1 MSSTSNRG
9 LTELGGGG
17 LSPVKIQKEI
27 KKQNKPSEFTN
38 FGVETI
44 FYLISFNE
52 VFFHFLGFLL
62 FFFAIFGR
70 IAKLETT
77 FKP

>member
-1 MSSTSNRG
+1 M
-9 LTELGGGG
+9 GGGG

-27 KKQNKPSEFTN
+27 KKQNQPSEFTN

-52 VFFHFLGFLL
+52 VFSFFGFFL